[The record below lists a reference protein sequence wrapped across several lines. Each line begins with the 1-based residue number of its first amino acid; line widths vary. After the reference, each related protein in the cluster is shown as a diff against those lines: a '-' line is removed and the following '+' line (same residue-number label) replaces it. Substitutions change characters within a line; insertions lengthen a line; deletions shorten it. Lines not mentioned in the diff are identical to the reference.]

1 MPNAIVR
8 AAATGLPS
16 VFFNRRRMLLGL
28 AAASTA
34 AAGTVAV
41 AAGKTAAAEIGELL
55 DLGAKTAFV
64 LSDYRK
70 AVEARKSV
78 VMEWSPQ
85 WPAVPQSIVH
95 KNSGARRSPTLED
108 DDPVG
113 EGAWIWRREKLLENI
128 AYFAEPAAWGKRV
141 SAAKVARE
149 EAWRLK
155 VKAERETILATLDA
169 FDAKCGALV
178 SASGIRSAQRAEYA
192 ARDVLMAHVRAVMAL
207 EPATMAGV
215 LVQAE
220 TLEAAA
226 HVPQIARVAWHGNTV
241 RFHEGYG
248 ERLAASILRIAGQA

>member
-16 VFFNRRRMLLGL
+16 VIFSRRRMLLGL

-34 AAGTVAV
+34 AAGPTAL
-41 AAGKTAAAEIGELL
+41 AAGKTAAEIGELM

-78 VMEWSPQ
+78 VKKWSPQ
-85 WPAVPQSIVH
+85 WPAVPESIVH

-108 DDPVG
+108 DAPVG

-128 AYFAEPAAWGKRV
+128 GYFAEPAAWGKRA
-141 SAAKVARE
+141 SPAKVARE

-155 VKAERETILATLDA
+155 MKAERETILATLDA

-178 SASGIRSAQRAEYA
+178 SASGIRSAQSAESA

-220 TLEAAA
+220 ALEAAA
-226 HVPQIARVAWHGNTV
+226 HVPQIARIAWQGNTF

-248 ERLAASILRIAGQA
+248 ERIAASILRIASQS